1 MGGGEGGV
9 GQAHPSR
16 GAQEPH
22 SFAAH
27 TRISRNTHAHARPC
41 RLATLEDSVKATVRK
56 LTEQEKDNSR
66 RIQELESKLGEKM
79 QRQIEG
85 ALDNTVSSRLNSIT
99 ETVKENL
106 NTQVQK
112 VQELSESVAKGGRS
126 WVFPFTIL
134 AVVVLALGGWSW
146 MFSSAT
152 KRRLDKP
159 HLG

>member
-1 MGGGEGGV
+1 M
-9 GQAHPSR
+9 
-16 GAQEPH
+16 
-22 SFAAH
+22 
-27 TRISRNTHAHARPC
+27 
-41 RLATLEDSVKATVRK
+41 RK

-134 AVVVLALGGWSW
+134 AVGVLALGGWSW